1 MQQTAHNQEKRS
13 SAVGVSSLLAPSSQ
27 CSRLLPLFCTNA
39 TTSGRVT
46 ISAEWMLGQPRPTRS
61 GAHVHVKATE
71 RRRLPH
77 PRQGDSTAGGGVD
90 QR

>member
-27 CSRLLPLFCTNA
+27 CSRLPLFCTNA